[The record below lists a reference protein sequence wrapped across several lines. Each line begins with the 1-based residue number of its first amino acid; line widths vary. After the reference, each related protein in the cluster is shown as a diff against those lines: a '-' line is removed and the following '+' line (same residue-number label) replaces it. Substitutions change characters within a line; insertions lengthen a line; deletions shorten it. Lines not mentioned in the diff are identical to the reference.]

1 MPQKTTMRLTSPSGA
16 ARVTAPPRP
25 LHERGRMLYAEDIRE
40 LYGKKPDGRWR
51 KSLDWIWENFAPE
64 HRHKDGKAP
73 WWFETDVACW
83 FDEQLEGRRA

>member
-1 MPQKTTMRLTSPSGA
+1 MLVFVAEGEALDCSSRKKDA
-16 ARVTAPPRP
+16 TAGP
-25 LHERGRMLYAEDIRE
+25 G
-40 LYGKKPDGRWR
+40 
-51 KSLDWIWENFAPE
+51 DWIWENFAPE